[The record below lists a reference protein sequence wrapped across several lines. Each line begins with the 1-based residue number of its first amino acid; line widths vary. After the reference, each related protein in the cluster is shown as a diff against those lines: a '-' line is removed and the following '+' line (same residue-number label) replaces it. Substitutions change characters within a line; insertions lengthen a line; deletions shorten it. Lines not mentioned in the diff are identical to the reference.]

1 MASSTTID
9 DTLRRVLSTLKT
21 VAVVGL
27 STDPSRDSYRVAEYL
42 KQNGYKIIPVNPR
55 AEEILG
61 EKSYPNLKSV
71 DEPIGVVDVFRR
83 PEHVPAIAEEAVAVG
98 AKVLWLQLGI
108 ESEEAAKTA
117 HDGGLIVVQDACI
130 MQEHKRLMT

>member
-42 KQNGYKIIPVNPR
+42 KKNGYKIIPVNPR

-83 PEHVPAIAEEAVAVG
+83 AEHVPAIAEEAVAVG

>member
-42 KQNGYKIIPVNPR
+42 KKNGYKIIPVNPR